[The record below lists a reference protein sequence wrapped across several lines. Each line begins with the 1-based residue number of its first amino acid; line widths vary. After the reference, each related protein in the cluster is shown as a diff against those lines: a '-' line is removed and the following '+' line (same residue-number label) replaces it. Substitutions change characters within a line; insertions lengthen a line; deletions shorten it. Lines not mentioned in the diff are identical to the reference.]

1 VPHEA
6 ELQLH
11 PLEWFHYIFKKD
23 MLPLRL
29 LQQTLLRPKGQG
41 FCMKKLLLP
50 LLVFAFSALAFA
62 GSQTTFTINFEQYP
76 EYTQITNQYAGQ
88 YATFTNALQLV
99 APYYDYFDYPPHSGN
114 GVITN
119 DPNDP
124 IQVNFAP
131 TIPNLLGGVDKVTGW
146 YTDPNGVTVSA
157 YNSKGGLI
165 TTFNGAPV
173 IGSNL
178 EFSLINPGGGIA
190 YITIS
195 DNGGNPDNETVDD
208 ITYEYV
214 PEPNGLLVMC
224 SGLLGAV
231 GLVRLKARFTK

>member
-1 VPHEA
+1 
-6 ELQLH
+6 
-11 PLEWFHYIFKKD
+11 
-23 MLPLRL
+23 
-29 LQQTLLRPKGQG
+29 
-41 FCMKKLLLP
+41 MKKALLP
-50 LLVFAFSALAFA
+50 LLVLAFSGFAFA
-62 GSQTTFTINFEQYP
+62 GSQTYTIDFEQYP

-99 APYYDYFDYPPHSGN
+99 APYYDYTDYPPHSGN

-124 IQVNFAP
+124 IQVNFAAAP
-131 TIPNLLGGVDKVTGW
+131 GYLGVNTVTGW

-157 YNSKGGLI
+157 YDGKGNLVG
-165 TTFNGAPV
+165 TFNGAPV

-178 EFSLINPGGGIA
+178 KFSINAPVTGDIS

-208 ITYEYV
+208 LKYQEV
-214 PEPNGLLVMC
+214 PEPGSLVIVC
-224 SGLLGAV
+224 SGLLGGV
-231 GLVRLKARFTK
+231 GLLRLRMGHLKHLFGPPGPEVR